1 MGLFVAQDGRYQ
13 GWLAALLCCVLA
25 VDEDELPVK
34 KATTAPAKSAA
45 TCQQQPAPLTALPR
59 APTLHNVLTSEPGFA
74 SSLSSHDS
82 SRARPV
88 PDQLLRPLEL
98 VERLSRD
105 PDVTEQEFC
114 SSPRRHEAFGA
125 PRTLRRA
132 EYLEGQRASL
142 IPLRLGP
149 VVLASTPHT
158 MADPMP
164 TLPQTVVAHTHRRT
178 QSTQALLSQSKREPY
193 NIQRET
199 PFQRCQQ
206 ISSTDLSSKRS
217 ASSLASSNPT
227 SCTASSPV
235 EQHSRPTISRGT
247 SSTSLRR
254 QALDPRASSTEST
267 RLKRKRSTQN
277 VRNAY
282 AQFGDSRLDQELLEL
297 NTIVE
302 ERKSE
307 QIRPQTPLAQHIA
320 AVAPTMSVPVRSQT
334 LDDIGSALARPL
346 ASRQELH
353 FEDIFDSPQKP
364 ARPSSR
370 ATSRV
375 SGWLSNLLPMMTT
388 SAPATVQEPFYKC
401 VPPVQQRAYSTA
413 SIRSSVASELDMS
426 EPSLT
431 AASSPTTKSHSR
443 SLTAESRVTPISPQ
457 STVYDHDASDL
468 KRTVEGNWPVEISK
482 SQVGLAF

>member
-13 GWLAALLCCVLA
+13 GWLAALLCCMLA

-34 KATTAPAKSAA
+34 KATLGPNSA
-45 TCQQQPAPLTALPR
+45 TICRQQPAPLTALPK
-59 APTLHNVLTSEPGFA
+59 ALTLHNIMTPGPDFA
-74 SSLSSHDS
+74 SSLTTHDS
-82 SRARPV
+82 SRARPI
-88 PDQLLRPLEL
+88 PDQSIRPLEL
-98 VERLSRD
+98 VDGLSRD
-105 PDVTEQEFC
+105 PSGTKQEHY
-114 SSPRRHEAFGA
+114 SPYRRHEVIGA

-142 IPLRLGP
+142 VPLRLGP
-149 VVLASTPHT
+149 VILASTPHT
-158 MADPMP
+158 VADPMP
-164 TLPQTVVAHTHRRT
+164 RLPQTVVAHTHRRT
-178 QSTQALLSQSKREPY
+178 DSTQALLSQSKRDSFS
-193 NIQRET
+193 IQRET
-199 PFQRCQQ
+199 PFQRCPQLG
-206 ISSTDLSSKRS
+206 TTYLSSKAS
-217 ASSLASSNPT
+217 ASSLASSNSA

-235 EQHSRPTISRGT
+235 EQHSRPLISRGT

-254 QALDPRASSTEST
+254 QALETRTSSTDGT

-277 VRNAY
+277 VRSAY
-282 AQFGDSRLDQELLEL
+282 TQFGDSRLDQEVLEL

-307 QIRPQTPLAQHIA
+307 QTRPQTPLAQHIA
-320 AVAPTMSVPVRSQT
+320 AVAPTMWVPVRSQT
-334 LDDIGSALARPL
+334 LDDIGSTLARPL

-364 ARPSSR
+364 PRPSSR
-370 ATSRV
+370 AASRV
-375 SGWLSNLLPMMTT
+375 SGWLSNLLPTMTT

-431 AASSPTTKSHSR
+431 AASSPTTKGHSR

-468 KRTVEGNWPVEISK
+468 KRMVEGNWPVEISK

>member
-13 GWLAALLCCVLA
+13 GWLAALLCCMLA

-34 KATTAPAKSAA
+34 KATSAPAKSA
-45 TCQQQPAPLTALPR
+45 TICRQQPATLTALPR
-59 APTLHNVLTSEPGFA
+59 TPTSHNIMANGSDLA
-74 SSLSSHDS
+74 SSLSPEYS

-88 PDQLLRPLEL
+88 PDQSIRPLEL
-98 VERLSRD
+98 VDRLSRD
-105 PDVTEQEFC
+105 PSGTKQEHC
-114 SSPRRHEAFGA
+114 SPYRRHEAFGA

-142 IPLRLGP
+142 VPLRLGP
-149 VVLASTPHT
+149 VVLASNPHT
-158 MADPMP
+158 LADPMP
-164 TLPQTVVAHTHRRT
+164 TLPQTVAVHSHRRT
-178 QSTQALLSQSKREPY
+178 DSAQALLSQSKRNSY
-193 NIQRET
+193 SIQRET
-199 PFQRCQQ
+199 PFQRCEQ
-206 ISSTDLSSKRS
+206 INTTDLSSKAS
-217 ASSLASSNPT
+217 ASSLASSNSA

-235 EQHSRPTISRGT
+235 EQHGRPTISRGT
-247 SSTSLRR
+247 PSTSLRR
-254 QALDPRASSTEST
+254 QALEPRASSTEGS
-267 RLKRKRSTQN
+267 RLKRTRSTQN
-277 VRNAY
+277 FRNAY
-282 AQFGDSRLDQELLEL
+282 TQFGDSRLDQEVLEL

-302 ERKSE
+302 ERKGE

-334 LDDIGSALARPL
+334 LNDIGSALARPL

-353 FEDIFDSPQKP
+353 FEDIFDSPQKS

-370 ATSRV
+370 ATSGV
-375 SGWLSNLLPMMTT
+375 SGWLSNLLPTITT

-401 VPPVQQRAYSTA
+401 VPPIQQRAHSTA

-431 AASSPTTKSHSR
+431 AASSPTTKGHSR

-468 KRTVEGNWPVEISK
+468 KRMVEGNWPVDISK